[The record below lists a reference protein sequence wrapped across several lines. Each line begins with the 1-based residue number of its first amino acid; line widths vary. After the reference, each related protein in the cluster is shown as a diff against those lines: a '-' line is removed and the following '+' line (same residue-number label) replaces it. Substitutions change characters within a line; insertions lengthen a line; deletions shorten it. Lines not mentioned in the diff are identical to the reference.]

1 MPTSGN
7 SVFANVG
14 NTGDGTPEEAFG
26 FGFDLNLEKQVAY
39 RWFANAPGTDTSVT
53 TALASQDTPTTLTS
67 ANQQFRLR
75 MLLYYPDSLTAG
87 GRSYILQYVDPGSG
101 SCASPGGDGT
111 PPNWADVP
119 NVNDSSSTLAYYNN
133 ASVASA
139 SAITANATLDPTYT
153 GSTKVN
159 ETYNEQNTFTTNTN
173 TSGTNVGLFDFSLID
188 KTTFGRSAT
197 TFCFRVKRSTGVILK
212 IGNYPQITTAS
223 QNDVEIDGGSQINGG
238 TTIQ

>member
-1 MPTSGN
+1 
-7 SVFANVG
+7 
-14 NTGDGTPEEAFG
+14 
-26 FGFDLNLEKQVAY
+26 
-39 RWFANAPGTDTSVT
+39 
-53 TALASQDTPTTLTS
+53 
-67 ANQQFRLR
+67 
-75 MLLYYPDSLTAG
+75 MLLYYPDSLAVG
-87 GRSYILQYVDPGSG
+87 GRSYVLQYVDPGSG
-101 SCASPGGDGT
+101 SCTNPGGDGT

-133 ASVASA
+133 TSVASA
-139 SAITANATLDPTYT
+139 SAITANGTLDPTYT

-159 ETYNEQNTFTTNTN
+159 ETYNEQNTFTTNTA

-223 QNDVEIDGGSQINGG
+223 QNDVEIDGGSTINGG